1 MADQFQSGC
10 RKTSNNLLY
19 NKDTSKL
26 KKLSSAPLAL
36 GDQLD
41 KAGVWSLLDLV
52 VEIPEGVILLLNH
65 RNQARD

>member
-26 KKLSSAPLAL
+26 KKLSSSPLAL